1 MAKNDVDG
9 KIYTYDSN
17 LLCMGTGLLVIKAG
31 ELASEGKSVAEI
43 LPVLDELKE
52 KAFVIFSVDTLEYL
66 QREVEYHLLRQQ

>member
-52 KAFVIFSVDTLEYL
+52 KA
-66 QREVEYHLLRQQ
+66 LLYFQ